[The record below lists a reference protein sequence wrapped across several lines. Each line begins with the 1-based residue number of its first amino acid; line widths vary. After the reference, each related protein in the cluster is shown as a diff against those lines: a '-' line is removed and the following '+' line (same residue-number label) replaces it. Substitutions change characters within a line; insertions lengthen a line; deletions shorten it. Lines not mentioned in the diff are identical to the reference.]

1 VDSDDL
7 QALLDRS
14 ADAAGPHLRRTFELP
29 EHALGAT
36 ALGTYTGP
44 RAQWFLPFQS
54 AGTGVYVRITVESL
68 LAWAA
73 DPLAFPK

>member
-44 RAQWFLPFQS
+44 RAQWFL
-54 AGTGVYVRITVESL
+54 GTGVYVRITVESL